1 MASTMGLELQPIPT
15 PASAVVQQ
23 AQLSPR
29 PFNLFRWFLV
39 VGLVAITIVC
49 GAGSWLLTHTLTAR
63 MLKRDA
69 EVSRDFLESI
79 LWAENISK
87 LAFEQPTDQSLAQL
101 APFVEH
107 LPTLPGLHRANLYSL
122 DRVVV
127 WSTDAAIIGQ
137 RFEGNDELDRAL
149 KGEIVVET
157 GPIASSEQKPEHVGL
172 GRGASQSQRE
182 KFVEAYLPIRGDK
195 AGKILAVVEIYKVP
209 HDLFEAIDRDVLS
222 VWIGG
227 AVGGLLLYFA
237 FIGIV
242 RRGDALMQAQ
252 RERLVE
258 AETFAAVG
266 EMAAAVAHSI
276 RNPLASIRSAAELAS
291 GEEQQG
297 IAECLDDIVRETDR
311 LDSWVRQ
318 LLLAASNTGVET
330 ELIEINSLIRE
341 VLVGYTAELKR
352 RQIQW
357 SFREGL
363 SSSVSAC
370 RATLAHAIGAVVAN
384 AIQSM
389 PTGGKLTIDTEVG
402 QQGLRI
408 IVADTG
414 RGMAKPELARA
425 FKPFFTTKP
434 NGVGLGLALTRRILE
449 RHGGNIQLESSEGQ
463 GTRAVLMLPL

>member
-1 MASTMGLELQPIPT
+1 MGLELQPVPT
-15 PASAVVQQ
+15 SPGAIVQQ
-23 AQLSPR
+23 AQLSSR

-39 VGLVAITIVC
+39 VGLVAISIVC

-63 MLKRDA
+63 MLMRDA

-87 LAFEQPTDQSLAQL
+87 LAFGQPTDQSLAQL

-107 LPTLPGLHRANLYSL
+107 LPTLPGLQRANLYSL

-127 WSTDAAIIGQ
+127 WSTDGAIIGQ
-137 RFEGNDELDRAL
+137 RFEGNDELERAL
-149 KGEIVVET
+149 NGEIAVET
-157 GPIASSEQKPEHVGL
+157 GSFASSEQKPEHVGL
-172 GRGASQSQRE
+172 GQSASQSQRE

-227 AVGGLLLYFA
+227 AVSGLLLYFA

-242 RRGDALMQAQ
+242 RRGDTLMQAQ

-276 RNPLASIRSAAELAS
+276 RNPLASIRSAAELATDE
-291 GEEQQG
+291 GRQG
-297 IAECLDDIVRETDR
+297 VAECLEDIVKETDR

-330 ELIEINSLIRE
+330 ELVEINSLIRE
-341 VLVGYTAELKR
+341 VLEGYTAELKR
-352 RQIQW
+352 RHIQW
-357 SFREGL
+357 DFREGPSL
-363 SSSVSAC
+363 SVSAC

-389 PTGGKLTIDTEVG
+389 TAGGKLTIDTEVG
-402 QQGLRI
+402 PHSLCI
-408 IVADTG
+408 MVADTG
-414 RGMAKPELARA
+414 CGMAMPQLARA
-425 FKPFFTTKP
+425 FRPFFTTKP
-434 NGVGLGLALTRRILE
+434 NGIGLGLALSRRILE
-449 RHGGNIQLESSEGQ
+449 RHGGNMRLESSEGQ
-463 GTRAVLMLPL
+463 GTRAVLTLPL